1 MLPLKVQVPVMS
13 ASGLRGL
20 SKHMCRIAQVVLLIC
35 LGMASG
41 CTSPRLIHKPLLVA
55 PPLPEVYLTGN
66 LNEYYPDASR
76 RAHDT
81 GEVIV
86 DFTIAPDGKVQHIAV
101 NEQRSAQLPRLFRAA
116 TQIVQGLNL
125 AVGDNYK
132 TSLSMS
138 IVFEIA
144 PCGNVPHSSGPDYYT
159 FLCID
164 PVLPMPFQTGPEFM
178 ILPEEFKLTFEER
191 KRLRDQMNGY
201 ARSVHLPA
209 LKASST
215 DELRV
220 WVGHYDHPAIAG
232 FVVSNSSVRKC
243 TLPADPANSGAG
255 HCSERKLGEARR
267 YFLPLKKLESF
278 NGHRFQCIPL
288 GPLTPQSDARIDIEW
303 VTAGKRFAIQSNEPV
318 AGFCREK
325 PFPLIARIIANAG
338 WQTLP

>member
-1 MLPLKVQVPVMS
+1 MSSMKKVLRAAVSLASRIYAKRDRRIS
-13 ASGLRGL
+13 AILAFISL
-20 SKHMCRIAQVVLLIC
+20 SLAGGCASSKLIE
-35 LGMASG
+35 
-41 CTSPRLIHKPLLVA
+41 KPLLVA
-55 PPLPEVYLTGN
+55 PPLPERYLTGN
-66 LNEYYPDASR
+66 FLEYYPDASK
-76 RAHDT
+76 RAHET

-86 DFTIAPDGKVQHIAV
+86 DFSVATNGVVDHIAV
-101 NEQRSAQLPRLFRAA
+101 NEHTSAPFPRLHKAA

-159 FLCID
+159 VLCSD
-164 PVLPMPFQTGPEFM
+164 PVPPMPFQTGPEFM

-325 PFPLIARIIANAG
+325 PFPLIAKIIANAG